1 MKLKTR
7 EVAIFG
13 MLGALMYASKVFME
27 LLPNVHLLGVF
38 TISFTL
44 VYRKKALYPIYT
56 YVLLNGLFAGF
67 ATWWIPYLYLWT
79 ILWGVTMLLPQ
90 KIPKKIQPIV
100 YMIVNACH
108 GFLFGTLYAP
118 AQAILFGLSFKGMIA
133 WIIAGLPWGFVHMP
147 HARRSLA
154 IRAPSWLSILPASLQ
169 ALYQTPASSAMEAFS
184 TRAPVCSTAAHHPF
198 EISSCGMNPHIHRPS
213 AVSTITYAHSSL
225 RLPR

>member
-67 ATWWIPYLYLWT
+67 AVDTVSVSLDDSLGRDHAASTKNSEEDTANCVYGSKCMSRIFVWNTLCPGAGNSFWT
-79 ILWGVTMLLPQ
+79 E
-90 KIPKKIQPIV
+90 
-100 YMIVNACH
+100 
-108 GFLFGTLYAP
+108 F
-118 AQAILFGLSFKGMIA
+118 
-133 WIIAGLPWGFVHMP
+133 
-147 HARRSLA
+147 
-154 IRAPSWLSILPASLQ
+154 
-169 ALYQTPASSAMEAFS
+169 
-184 TRAPVCSTAAHHPF
+184 
-198 EISSCGMNPHIHRPS
+198 
-213 AVSTITYAHSSL
+213 
-225 RLPR
+225 